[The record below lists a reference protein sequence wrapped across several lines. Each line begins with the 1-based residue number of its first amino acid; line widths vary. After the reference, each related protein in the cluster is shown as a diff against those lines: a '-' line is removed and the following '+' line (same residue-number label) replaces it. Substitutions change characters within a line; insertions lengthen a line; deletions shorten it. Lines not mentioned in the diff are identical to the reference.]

1 MGLIRW
7 IFGLLIALI
16 LVAFAVF
23 NRNSVSLTWSPVH
36 APLELPLYMIGLV
49 LMAIGFFTG
58 TLMTWMN
65 MSKVRQ
71 DRRRQK
77 KQIKILEKEL
87 EAVNENG
94 NAEAPSDFF
103 PALPKRKK

>member
-7 IFGLLIALI
+7 IFGFLVALI
-16 LVAFAVF
+16 LAAFAVF
-23 NRNSVSLTWSPVH
+23 NRTPASLTWSPVH
-36 APLELPLYMIGLV
+36 VPLELPLYMIGLA
-49 LMAIGFFTG
+49 LMALGFFLG
-58 TLMTWMN
+58 SIITWMN